1 MPDQLLDRDEREGVS
16 CLIPPVG
23 DAKVGKK
30 VFECLGEILEDK
42 IALGLHDRWLEYYR
56 LSRNKAW
63 RRNSQTV
70 PLVSANLLHTHR
82 QRTVNTLTDN
92 DPSFNVLAMS
102 NEDKAASVFKV
113 QKQCEYWWHETEQQ
127 GVFEESV
134 RNGETYGIAVEK
146 VMFDA
151 TLEAG
156 IGEVRT
162 VVVDPFYFGV
172 YPVTAKNN
180 QDAEANFFFYP
191 MSAREARRR
200 WPHMADQIKPDSEFL
215 DDLGK
220 ERREL
225 QQGTSVDGYL
235 SRLGTTIKSVFN
247 RVSGKTG
254 EKDDQLLVC
263 ECWVKDYS
271 GQYPGDIRCIIA
283 GGGGKLVFEDKAN
296 PSINPNLDSD
306 IARQCYLYDKF
317 PFTAANSITDTSNFW
332 GMSDFEQ
339 LEQLQKEFNKSI
351 SQLVFLKD
359 KSARPKVVNPKDSG
373 VSNEQFTNAPGILN
387 PTSHMVA
394 QGIRYLDFPNVPY
407 DVEKIITL
415 FKELFFL
422 VAGTFE
428 LENAQTPGR
437 EVIAHRAIETLI
449 EHAATMMRG
458 KIRNY
463 GKLLRERGRMYLSH
477 VQNWY
482 TEERWFSWEQNGQDQ
497 VGTILNEELW
507 FPLKLTVLNGSTLP
521 RSKVSQRE
529 EAIQLH
535 KLGAIDQQD
544 LLEKLDWSNRDE
556 VVKRMQ
562 QGPYAELLRRM
573 QVMGI
578 PSEILETIRQVSAIE
593 AKEFDKLAQKGK
605 IPVLSLPAPSSEP
618 NPMEN
623 MQLQLA
629 QVKVGTE
636 EANRR
641 LVMEKIN
648 TERVNQRVALKGVDF
663 DEQRLRIERAQ
674 ALAGIDAR
682 QKGIGMKEQM
692 AQTGKPED
700 FEDASERNKV
710 RERGIVSDN
719 EEVTE

>member
-16 CLIPPVG
+16 CLIPPAG
-23 DAKVGKK
+23 SPDVGKK

-42 IALGLHDRWLEYYR
+42 IALGLHERWIEFYR
-56 LSRNKAW
+56 LSRNRAW
-63 RRNSQTV
+63 KRNSQTV

-92 DPSFNVLAMS
+92 DPAFNVLALS
-102 NEDKAASVFKV
+102 NEDKTDSVFKV
-113 QKQCEYWWHETEQQ
+113 QKQCEYWWRETEQQ
-127 GVFEESV
+127 GIFEESV

-146 VMFDA
+146 VMFDS
-151 TLEAG
+151 TLESG

-162 VVVDPFYFGV
+162 VVVDPFHFGV
-172 YPVTAKNN
+172 YPVTAKNS

-191 MSAREARRR
+191 MSVREARRR
-200 WPHMADQIKPDSEFL
+200 WPHMADQIKPDSEFM
-215 DDLGK
+215 DELGR

-225 QQGTSVDGYL
+225 QTGTSVDGYL

-271 GQYPGDIRCIIA
+271 DQYPGDIRCIIA
-283 GGGGKLVFEDKAN
+283 GGGGKLVFEDKPN
-296 PSINPNLDSD
+296 PSVNPNTDPD
-306 IARQCYLYDKF
+306 VARKCYLYDKF
-317 PFTAANSITDTSNFW
+317 PFTTANSITDTSSFW

-339 LEQLQKEFNKSI
+339 LEQLQKEFNKAV

-359 KSARPKVVNPKDSG
+359 KSARPKVINPKDSG

-387 PTSHMVA
+387 PVNHMA
-394 QGIRYLDFPNVPY
+394 GQGIRYLDLPNVPY

-463 GKLLRERGRMYLSH
+463 SKLLRERGRMYLSH

-482 TEERWFSWEQNGQDQ
+482 TEDRWFSWEENGSDQ
-497 VGTILNEELW
+497 VGTIRNEELW

-535 KLGAIDQQD
+535 KLGAIDRQD

-578 PSEILETIRQVSAIE
+578 PVEVLDVVRQVSAIDT
-593 AKEFDKLAQKGK
+593 KEFDKLAEKGK
-605 IPVLSLPAPSSEP
+605 IPVLSLPVAEP
-618 NPMEN
+618 QADPMQNVE
-623 MQLQLA
+623 LQLA
-629 QVKVGTE
+629 HVKVGTE
-636 EANRR
+636 EANRQ
-641 LVMEKIN
+641 LVLERIN
-648 TERVNQRVALKGVDF
+648 TERVNQEVARAGVAF
-663 DEQRLRIERAQ
+663 DAQRLRIERAQ
-674 ALAGIDAR
+674 TLAKIDAD
-682 QKGIGMKEQM
+682 KKAKAMP
-692 AQTGKPED
+692 GKQPED
-700 FEDASERNKV
+700 FEDASERRNV
-710 RERGIVSDN
+710 RERGIASDN
-719 EEVTE
+719 KAVTE